1 MKKINFSQETLL
13 SAGVLIGTGLLT
25 LLKNKKDTID
35 KAKAEEELIKKV
47 TERLSKK
54 ED

>member
-13 SAGVLIGTGLLT
+13 SAAVLIGTGVLT
-25 LLKNKKDTID
+25 LLKNKSDALN
-35 KAKAEEELIKKV
+35 KAKAEEELIQKV